1 MTTSDKDFTVDK
13 IKEEYKFVE
22 ESNFY
27 EIYDEFNWECKN
39 GSYTDNGASCLNDR
53 SDDWTRFPEVNNLLK
68 QLYSNL
74 YRIYNTIAGN
84 GNDYFDGSEDV
95 KKMGYIYLNYWL
107 YDKIVKGDFDDT
119 KIEELYQGWKKRIQN
134 KVNYKPSKPYIFNS
148 LKKDEINKLRK
159 IYAFSTILYENI
171 NQFVTYN
178 NNNNKYMDYFGEG
191 LDEFISSIN
200 KCSSEKPTDNYCKE
214 FKKFLN
220 KCKDNSSKAGISIYP
235 VNEGYSPDDSNKYL
249 LSAEEYKDKLLYIYL
264 KDKKLLNF
272 LKTSHF
278 ISTKNR
284 TTIAATSVVGSAIGL
299 SSIFYYLYKFTPFGG
314 SLRRGKGKNIVNIDE
329 QAHNSLLYTSDT
341 EQIPFKNREYK
352 VAYHTFNDT

>member
-1 MTTSDKDFTVDK
+1 MTTNDKDFTVDK
-13 IKEEYKFVE
+13 IKQEYEFIKG
-22 ESNFY
+22 SNFY
-27 EIYDEFNWECKN
+27 KIYDEFNLECRN
-39 GSYTDNGASCLNDR
+39 RRYADNGASCLNDN
-53 SDDWTRFPEVNNLLK
+53 SDG
-68 QLYSNL
+68 SN
-74 YRIYNTIAGN
+74 
-84 GNDYFDGSEDV
+84 NDYFEDNEDEI
-95 KKMGYIYLNYWL
+95 KKIGYIYLRYWL
-107 YDKIVKGDFDDT
+107 YDKIVKDNFDDS
-119 KIEELYQGWKKRIQN
+119 KIKELYQGWESRIYN
-134 KVNYKPSKPYIFNS
+134 KVKYKPTKPFIFYS
-148 LKKDEINKLRK
+148 LKKDEINKIRK
-159 IYAFSTILYENI
+159 IYAFSTILYENVKK
-171 NQFVTYN
+171 FKTYHN
-178 NNNNKYMDYFGEG
+178 NNSKYIDYFGEG

-200 KCSSEKPTDNYCKE
+200 ICASKVSSDDYCKE
-214 FKKFLN
+214 FDEFVN
-220 KCKDNSSKAGISIYP
+220 ICKDNSSNAGISIYP

-264 KDKKLLNF
+264 KDKKMLNF